1 MFTSLKNLFKTVA
14 GKRPPWAQYRIQ
26 VLGSWADKREV
37 FESIK
42 RQTKDGRGRWEN
54 LQFTFKENDIDY
66 YLAINSPRLHSGV
79 MQKHD
84 PARTLVWIV
93 EHNDAAWRRDNGYD
107 EFYNNPSY
115 LKTIDHRD
123 RINWGQFHIHATYS
137 DLISKQIPKTMDL
150 STVTSSIALYPLQKK
165 RIGFLKFLENKDL
178 SFSNNGL
185 HHYGHA
191 NKDDFKYYKGPLPPQ
206 NKDAGLSP
214 YKYHIAFE
222 SNQETN
228 YITEKL
234 FDAILCECLVF
245 YCGCPN
251 LADWIDPK
259 AVIQLD
265 PDNYEL
271 SYQRIKKAVENNE
284 WGKRLP
290 FIKKEKE
297 KILNRYNVFPA
308 VKEIL
313 EL

>member
-1 MFTSLKNLFKTVA
+1 MFISLKKLFKTA
-14 GKRPPWAQYRIQ
+14 FNKKPPWAQYRIQ
-26 VLGSWADKREV
+26 VLGSWADKKQV
-37 FESIK
+37 FESIQ
-42 RQTKDGRGRWEN
+42 RQSEDGRGRWKN
-54 LQFTFKENDIDY
+54 LQFTFEENAIDY
-66 YLAINSPRLHSGV
+66 YLAINSPRLHNGV

-93 EHNDAAWRRDNGYD
+93 EHNDALWRKDNNYD

-115 LKTIDHRD
+115 LKSIDHRD
-123 RINWGQFHIHATYS
+123 RINWGQFHIHASYP
-137 DLISKQIPKTMDL
+137 DLISKQIHKTMDL
-150 STVTSSIALYPLQKK
+150 STVTSSKALYPLQEK
-165 RIGFLKFLENKDL
+165 RIGFLKFLENSDL
-178 SFSNNGL
+178 SFSCNGL
-185 HHYGHA
+185 HHYGDA
-191 NKDDFKYYKGPLPPQ
+191 NKHNFKYYKGPLPPQ
-206 NKDAGLSP
+206 KKDSGLRP

-222 SNQETN
+222 ANQETN

-259 AVIQLD
+259 AVIRLD

-271 SYQRIKKAVENNE
+271 SYQKIRKAVENDE